1 MVHARAEKFVWFH
14 FVLCRYF
21 WQPPGRRFSKYSTSS
36 CPIFPYPNQ
45 LKFGSLSCSGISKC
59 FTVFDTW
66 DRHRLQKF
74 SRVLERLHWR
84 HSTMPIF
91 IAVYFNIA
99 SLNAAERFSDWTSL
113 IDRKS
118 TSKSWSI
125 WKRPP
130 RGFVN
135 LYFLFSPLFY
145 QQLQFDRA
153 WARVSA
159 QVTLFL
165 SSSLI
170 SREPTGVQLEGKL
183 QALVLSILR

>member
-1 MVHARAEKFVWFH
+1 M
-14 FVLCRYF
+14 
-21 WQPPGRRFSKYSTSS
+21 
-36 CPIFPYPNQ
+36 
-45 LKFGSLSCSGISKC
+45 
-59 FTVFDTW
+59 FDAW

-74 SRVLERLHWR
+74 SRVLEPLHWL

-91 IAVYFNIA
+91 IAVYFSIA
-99 SLNAAERFSDWTSL
+99 SINAAERFSDWTSL

-130 RGFVN
+130 RGFVS

-165 SSSLI
+165 CFSLI
-170 SREPTGVQLEGKL
+170 NRESTGVRRKTPSISAFYSEVGREPY
-183 QALVLSILR
+183 LVSSNSRTIGGAGMAQWCELSPLINVVRVRFPDPASNVGWVCWFSTLHR